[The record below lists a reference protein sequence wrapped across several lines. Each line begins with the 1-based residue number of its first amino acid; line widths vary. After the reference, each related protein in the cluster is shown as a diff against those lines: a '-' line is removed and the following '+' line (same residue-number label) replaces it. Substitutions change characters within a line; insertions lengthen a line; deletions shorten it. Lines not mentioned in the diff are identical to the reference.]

1 MVESVPQ
8 SGTLMPGDRSFG
20 RVVRSVGVYGV
31 MTTVMALT
39 PLVVFVPAALFQCA
53 LRNSRRAG
61 WAAATLAIV
70 LGVAYMVQVT
80 GSPSMPADTVH
91 LAWAS
96 FLAVT
101 LSVIVP
107 ALLVTP
113 MVQRGES
120 FGRVVVFALL
130 ASAIGLVSTEF
141 AIRLATGTSPLA
153 LQVAQTHDTAMKV
166 AEMYRAGNA
175 PPELVRR
182 MKEWTGYGMI
192 VLPAWLVID
201 VALVFIL
208 SLLMLGRLKA
218 WRDTVTSRG
227 ETGKQGAWAFRAFT
241 LPEGL
246 LFAFVFG
253 GLTPFATGLL
263 QKISANVLAVVA
275 FLYLLQGLAVLRGV
289 LIAAGASFSGSLFAL
304 MFLGVLVF
312 MGVGLLLLAVIGLFD
327 PFFHFRN
334 FKRKDESHE
343 SHSD

>member
-8 SGTLMPGDRSFG
+8 SGTVMLSDRSKG
-20 RVVRSVGVYGV
+20 RTARSVAVYGV
-31 MTTVMALT
+31 VTTVMALT
-39 PLVVFVPAALFQCA
+39 PLVVFVPTALFHCA
-53 LRNSRRAG
+53 LRNGRRAA
-61 WAAATLAIV
+61 WAAATLAIA

-80 GSPSMPADTVH
+80 SFPSMPVDTLN

-113 MVQRGES
+113 MVQRGEA

-130 ASAIGLVSTEF
+130 ASAIGLVSTEL
-141 AIRLATGTSPLA
+141 AIRLASGASPLA
-153 LQVAQTHDTAMKV
+153 LQVAQTHETAIKV

-175 PPELVRR
+175 PAEFVRR

-218 WRDTVTSRG
+218 WRDAVTSRG
-227 ETGKQGAWAFRAFT
+227 ELDKQGAWAFRSFT

-253 GLTPFATGLL
+253 GLTPFTTGLL

-289 LIAAGASFSGSLFAL
+289 LIAAGVSVAGSLVAL

-312 MGVGLLLLAVIGLFD
+312 MGVGLLLLAVLGLFD